1 MKEATARIKI
11 NKLLEAAGWRFFP
24 EGDAPANIRLEPS
37 VTLKATDLDALGEN
51 FEKTTKG
58 FVDFLLL
65 DAKGFPLIVLE
76 AKAEDKN
83 PLVGKEQARK
93 YARSLNM
100 ATPPGDFVLVVPAED
115 RKSADHWDFEGSAV
129 CVPLVSSSGHGK
141 ADIKRLHYQDGKFA
155 LASTMCAI
163 FTKNEELI
171 RPRFLHLFLSEMCD
185 DLLVPLMCGATNVTL
200 DSRQLKDVVVPVPDL
215 RIQDEVVESYLIR
228 KTANEMAVAANRL
241 RKASADANV
250 VRITER
256 VIRDVA
262 DFLNATKDR
271 TTIARFL
278 PN

>member
-24 EGDAPANIRLEPS
+24 EDDAPANIRLEPS

-141 ADIKRLHYQDGKFA
+141 ADIKCLHYQDGKFA

-215 RIQDEVVESYLIR
+215 RIQDEVIESYLIR

-256 VIRDVA
+256 VIREVA

>member
-24 EGDAPANIRLEPS
+24 EGDALANIRLEPS
-37 VTLKATDLDALGEN
+37 VTLTTTDLDALGEN

>member
-1 MKEATARIKI
+1 M
-11 NKLLEAAGWRFFP
+11 
-24 EGDAPANIRLEPS
+24 
-37 VTLKATDLDALGEN
+37 
-51 FEKTTKG
+51 
-58 FVDFLLL
+58 LL

-262 DFLNATKDR
+262 DLLNATKDR
-271 TTIARFL
+271 TTTARFL